1 MLLIL
6 CFCSS
11 TNELILCL
19 IVRYLM
25 QLLTQDVGS
34 YGSPN
39 TGNTVLNGVV

>member
-6 CFCSS
+6 CFCSCS
-11 TNELILCL
+11 NELILCL

-25 QLLTQDVGS
+25 QLLTQDIGS